1 MEANCMS
8 KYKKAAA
15 AMLFLFLIWVSFFL
29 LLFILKWVHA
39 NKLLSYKGEI
49 DIFIERNDQGT
60 EVYTLL
66 SEESNYYKN
75 MVILGSAAAK
85 NMPPE
90 LEKQLKNSIDDI
102 ASSRKVSD
110 YYLNV
115 WNGSVLLK
123 SFGLKSAVSGTTKS
137 AVTADIID
145 KFFGSHGSPLEG
157 LGQCIM
163 DEATRTGV
171 PALVII
177 SVAIHESG
185 WGGSGLAN
193 DVCPTSS
200 PYSNPDSK
208 NSNNLFGYTASG
220 TTGNCRWKTWECVPA
235 EPSDNLGECTNPCEA
250 GKKCYY
256 VIRDFGSYNTKCE
269 SVAAFTDLVS
279 KKSIYANAM
288 KYTQDPK
295 RMVEEMKKA
304 GYATGAGWSEGVNGV
319 MDTFL
324 KEYPYVIIP
333 VEGTYAEIPLPNGGK
348 GRIEL
353 VI

>member
-1 MEANCMS
+1 MS
-8 KYKKAAA
+8 KYKKASAA
-15 AMLFLFLIWVSFFL
+15 LLFLLIIWVSFFL

-49 DIFIERNDQGT
+49 DIFIERNDQGS

-85 NMPPE
+85 NMPTE

-123 SFGLKSAVSGTTKS
+123 SFGLKSAVSGTVKS
-137 AVTADIID
+137 AVTADVID

-163 DEATRTGV
+163 DEAARTGV

-193 DVCPTSS
+193 DACPTSS
-200 PYSNPDSK
+200 PYSNPADK
-208 NSNNLFGYTASG
+208 NSNNLFGYKGSG
-220 TTGNCRWKTWECVPA
+220 TTGSCAWKTWECLSSEPA
-235 EPSDNLGECTNPCEA
+235 NNLGECTNPCEA

-256 VIRDFGSYNTKCE
+256 IIDNFRSYNTKCE
-269 SVAAFTDLVS
+269 SIADFANLIS
-279 KKSIYANAM
+279 KGKLYSNAM

-295 RMVEEMKKA
+295 MMVQEMEKA
-304 GYATGAGWSEGVNGV
+304 GYATGGGWAVSVNSV